1 MSSNA
6 LILQNSP
13 AGDGNLQIVV
23 DALIHQV
30 ITSDAVAIVQQ
41 TVHQAVDLAKQN
53 IAILAGALATA
64 GLAVLLPSLMVLI
77 VNAVGF
83 TSAGVF
89 KGVLGL

>member
-6 LILQNSP
+6 LILQNCLP
-13 AGDGNLQIVV
+13 GGGNLQIVV
-23 DALIHQV
+23 DTLIHQL
-30 ITSDAVAIVQQ
+30 IMSDAVAIVQQ
-41 TVHQAVDLAKQN
+41 TVHQAFDLAKQN